1 MFSGFFNGLD
11 GCGTL
16 RMMVCINPREAD
28 FDESLNVMEFA
39 ETTKKIQIERVDPR
53 ARFLN
58 TPGRIRGHE
67 VYRDALRRQN
77 EDAPSAAIS
86 GLTSNSVYK
95 PIYSLGP
102 DMPKLELDQVSGWQF
117 RGHDIWPGF
126 FGSLLLPRFDELFYG
141 HFLYEKFFVV

>member
-58 TPGRIRGHE
+58 TPGMI
-67 VYRDALRRQN
+67 
-77 EDAPSAAIS
+77 
-86 GLTSNSVYK
+86 
-95 PIYSLGP
+95 
-102 DMPKLELDQVSGWQF
+102 
-117 RGHDIWPGF
+117 
-126 FGSLLLPRFDELFYG
+126 
-141 HFLYEKFFVV
+141 

>member
-58 TPGRIRGHE
+58 TPGMIYRKQLIRNTNLEVIRI
-67 VYRDALRRQN
+67 VALKNLRDNVMLKFV
-77 EDAPSAAIS
+77 D
-86 GLTSNSVYK
+86 Y
-95 PIYSLGP
+95 
-102 DMPKLELDQVSGWQF
+102 
-117 RGHDIWPGF
+117 
-126 FGSLLLPRFDELFYG
+126 LLVMSF
-141 HFLYEKFFVV
+141 

>member
-58 TPGRIRGHE
+58 TPGMIYRKQLVRNTCQISRRIK
-67 VYRDALRRQN
+67 N
-77 EDAPSAAIS
+77 S
-86 GLTSNSVYK
+86 GPEIFK
-95 PIYSLGP
+95 RHCIF
-102 DMPKLELDQVSGWQF
+102 K
-117 RGHDIWPGF
+117 IC
-126 FGSLLLPRFDELFYG
+126 
-141 HFLYEKFFVV
+141 

>member
-58 TPGRIRGHE
+58 TPGMI
-67 VYRDALRRQN
+67 YRKQLVRNIYQISRRN
-77 EDAPSAAIS
+77 KNS
-86 GLTSNSVYK
+86 G
-95 PIYSLGP
+95 PEI
-102 DMPKLELDQVSGWQF
+102 F
-117 RGHDIWPGF
+117 
-126 FGSLLLPRFDELFYG
+126 
-141 HFLYEKFFVV
+141 